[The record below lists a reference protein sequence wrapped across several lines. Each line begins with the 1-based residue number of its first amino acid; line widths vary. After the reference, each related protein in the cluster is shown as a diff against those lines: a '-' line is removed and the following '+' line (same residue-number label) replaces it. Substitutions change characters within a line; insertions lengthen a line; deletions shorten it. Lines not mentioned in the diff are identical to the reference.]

1 MTELSRVYSGR
12 AEPAAAPD
20 PARMSAFCDS
30 SHPVRTGQVSF
41 LVNRTKGEFVMKRFE
56 GKTVLVTGGTSGI
69 GLATA
74 LAFANEG
81 ARLVITG
88 RDQSTLDQAKA
99 QLSSDSIAIRNDAGQ
114 IADAD
119 ALAEILK
126 QRGVMLDAVFINAGM
141 AKFAALEAV
150 DERLWDDIFN
160 TNVKGPYFL
169 IKALTTL
176 LY

>member
-1 MTELSRVYSGR
+1 
-12 AEPAAAPD
+12 
-20 PARMSAFCDS
+20 
-30 SHPVRTGQVSF
+30 
-41 LVNRTKGEFVMKRFE
+41 MKRFE

-69 GLATA
+69 ILATA

-99 QLSSDSIAIRNDAGQ
+99 QLGSDSIAIRNDAGQ

-126 QRGVMLDAVFINAGM
+126 QRGVMLDAVFINAGI

-150 DERLWDDIFN
+150 GYSVADL
-160 TNVKGPYFL
+160 
-169 IKALTTL
+169 
-176 LY
+176 

>member
-1 MTELSRVYSGR
+1 MVGSVTELSRMYSGR

-20 PARMSAFCDS
+20 PARMSAFWDS
-30 SHPVRTGQVSF
+30 SPPVRTGQVSF
-41 LVNRTKGEFVMKRFE
+41 AVNRTKREFVMKRFE

-69 GLATA
+69 ILATA

-99 QLSSDSIAIRNDAGQ
+99 QLGSDSIAIRNDAGQ

-126 QRGVMLDAVFINAGM
+126 QRGVMLDAVFINAGI

-150 DERLWDDIFN
+150 GYSVADL
-160 TNVKGPYFL
+160 
-169 IKALTTL
+169 
-176 LY
+176 